1 MTPRL
6 ARLFAAISL
15 SAITALAAP
24 AATAENFPSKPITI
38 VVPFAAGSGT
48 DQSARLYAQELS
60 DQLNV
65 PVLVE
70 NKGGASGFIAAQHV
84 AKAAPDG
91 YTVFL
96 TTNTTQVANPHLFK
110 KLPYDPIADF
120 SPVTLLSTGQM
131 VLLVRPDAPYQNL
144 EDLLTAARQ
153 APDTL
158 SFGSG
163 SSSSQVASELLK
175 QMTETQMLH
184 VPYKSNPQAIVDVI
198 GGQIDFM
205 FADAFTGLQQ
215 VLSGKLRA
223 LATSGSQRIAA
234 APEVPTV
241 SEAGV
246 PGYDMTYWLA
256 VYLPAR
262 TPADIVQ
269 RMNAAFIQAAQAPG
283 PKANAE
289 KTSSQSVLSTPQE
302 LADFQISESEKWR
315 NVIQSAGILPQ

>member
-1 MTPRL
+1 MTHRL
-6 ARLFAAISL
+6 ARLLAAIGL
-15 SAITALAAP
+15 SAITVLAP
-24 AATAENFPSKPITI
+24 SAAVAESFPSKPITI

-60 DQLNV
+60 EQLKV

-70 NKGGASGFIAAQHV
+70 NKGGASGFIAAQYV

-110 KLPYDPIADF
+110 RLPYDPITDF

-131 VLLVRPDAPYQNL
+131 VLLVRPDAPYQSL
-144 EDLLTAARQ
+144 EDLLAAARK
-153 APDTL
+153 APGTL

-175 QMTETQMLH
+175 QMTETDMLH

-198 GGQIDFM
+198 GAQIDFM

-215 VLSGKLRA
+215 VRSGKLRA

-256 VYLPAR
+256 VYLPAQ
-262 TPADIVQ
+262 TPTDIVQ
-269 RMNAAFIQAAQAPG
+269 RMNTVFIQAAQAPG
-283 PKANAE
+283 PKANTE
-289 KTSSQSVLSTPQE
+289 KTSSQPVLSTPQE
-302 LADFQISESEKWR
+302 LADFQVSESEKWR
-315 NVIQSAGILPQ
+315 DVIQKAGILPQ